1 MLAKFKP
8 FRYLQKLWCQPV
20 SHRWVPIFGVATLVF
35 AIGWLA
41 SSSNLQ
47 ASIIAN
53 SSALETIR
61 PYVAEVRTA
70 QTDYRAAIG
79 QGNGGAY
86 DQYQSALLCTDQLDD
101 KLQSLKELRGSYRR
115 LGTQIGLREREQRL
129 RALLPKVENQARTIV
144 REIFTVAEEEALLM
158 RADDLKLN
166 FEKVTARLANCLET
180 FKNVERCGAEIQ
192 AFLVA
197 EEEIKQ
203 EILAIQNMS
212 VEKEQ
217 EAQKRLEPL
226 QKESEQLWYKSEQE
240 LFDEGRQ
247 LSSLWLKIQA
257 RQLKAEAPPSSGDQ
271 AIASAIETGT
281 RIGTTIGNAA
291 KIITS
296 PLAGAAAMLG
306 PEGILGAGKDIVN
319 GISTGLFGAPLFPDA
334 SPSAGGGDGSGAT
347 TISGSDAATGLKEFA
362 KSYKGNQYGSAIGMV
377 TGWTNFLLPFVGAI
391 AIAAIVF
398 AGFLYLTAA
407 GNQEQTEKAKKIII
421 WVVIGIIIIVSAYAI
436 VNTVLSAKSA
446 VQTDNQVDVSIGGT
460 DINVGW

>member
-347 TISGSDAATGLKEFA
+347 TISGSDANYLDSGDPWDNDTTPKGFYPANGYGL
-362 KSYKGNQYGSAIGMV
+362 YDVGGNVWEWVNDWYHEDYYEVSPSNDPQ
-377 TGWTNFLLPFVGAI
+377 
-391 AIAAIVF
+391 
-398 AGFLYLTAA
+398 GFPD
-407 GNQEQTEKAKKIII
+407 GTEKVLRGGSFSGELGMRVAFRLHFSPIIENTI
-421 WVVIGIIIIVSAYAI
+421 IGFRCAR
-436 VNTVLSAKSA
+436 
-446 VQTDNQVDVSIGGT
+446 
-460 DINVGW
+460 